1 MHPWSSAGI
10 LSRDNDVVEWTNVTI
25 KNGYVDKNVATI
37 SGASSVWL
45 EDVTV
50 TQSRNEEG
58 YKVNSVSGIY
68 LQDVSDAYLLNV
80 SIIENDATWASVG
93 GLSLVNSVAVADN
106 LTLSDNAGGY
116 GVLKVDSDSSLT
128 VNGGTFSS
136 NEGDQAFGVFLL
148 EGYPVCAFS

>member
-1 MHPWSSAGI
+1 M
-10 LSRDNDVVEWTNVTI
+10 EWTNVTI